1 MARVA
6 WFISPGSG
14 KLSGNGWI
22 VRASKTQPDRHPS
35 PNPPAEGIASPH
47 PGEISFE
54 IPVSSVLFVAFPSP
68 LLSST
73 LFLKCTELG
82 CRRERLHAVR
92 YTVAMA
98 DEKHHHDDLEERT
111 TSLEEGTNAGASSD
125 NGPISAAE
133 RALRWKQD
141 KRIVPLSAG
150 IYFLCYLDRSN
161 IGNAKI
167 LNASTHNDL
176 LSETRISNSQY
187 TTALFVFLVAYGVFE
202 VPSNI
207 LLKKLRPSR
216 WIAFLMF
223 AWGALTIG
231 LGGVGNYAELTVV
244 RFLLGTFEAGLFP
257 GLVYYLTF
265 WYKTSERSIRVAFIL
280 ASATLAGAFGGAIAY
295 GIGHIN
301 QAGGLSAW
309 RWLFIIEGIPSVL
322 SAFFVWF
329 FLPDYPEDAKWLTTE
344 ERDLAVHRLR
354 LEGSKGT
361 QGSAMTWRDAKNT
374 LTDWRL
380 WGHYVIYFGIS
391 VPFSSLSLFTPSIT
405 AGLGYG
411 DLRAQLMT
419 VPPYAVAYVVQILT
433 SWSADHFNERGLH
446 SAALAVIGAI
456 GFLISAVLPP
466 EAYLSRYGG
475 LIIAASGAFACIPPL
490 LGWLSSNI
498 FSTASVGMAIA
509 LNIGLG
515 GAPGQIVGVFIY
527 KADEAKRGYPTG
539 HWTNAALLFLVGVGG
554 VLLRIYYAWRNK
566 KILRERVD
574 GQEVR
579 LFKY

>member
-1 MARVA
+1 MTEDKFDTDIEER
-6 WFISPGSG
+6 
-14 KLSGNGWI
+14 K
-22 VRASKTQPDRHPS
+22 ASL
-35 PNPPAEGIASPH
+35 A
-47 PGEISFE
+47 EIS
-54 IPVSSVLFVAFPSP
+54 S
-68 LLSST
+68 
-73 LFLKCTELG
+73 
-82 CRRERLHAVR
+82 
-92 YTVAMA
+92 
-98 DEKHHHDDLEERT
+98 
-111 TSLEEGTNAGASSD
+111 AGE
-125 NGPISAAE
+125 GPISDAE
-133 RALRWKQD
+133 RSLRWKQD
-141 KRIVPLSAG
+141 MRIIPLSAG

-167 LNASTHNDL
+167 LNHSTGNDL
-176 LSETRISNSQY
+176 MTEANISNSQF
-187 TTALFVFLVAYGVFE
+187 TIALFVFLVAYGVFE

-223 AWGALTIG
+223 SWGALTIG
-231 LGGVGNYAELTVV
+231 LGGIHNYASLIVV
-244 RFLLGTFEAGLFP
+244 RFLLGVFEAGLFP

-265 WYKTSERSIRVAFIL
+265 WYKTDERSIRVALIL

-309 RWLFIIEGIPSVL
+309 RWLFIIEGIPSVV
-322 SAFFVWF
+322 SAFLVWF
-329 FLPDYPEDAKWLTTE
+329 FLPDYPEGAKWLTIQ

-354 LEGSKGT
+354 LEGSKGSHKT
-361 QGSAMTWRDAKNT
+361 MSWSDAKET

-419 VPPYAVAYVVQILT
+419 VPPYAVAYVIQIFV

-446 SAALAVIGAI
+446 SAGCALLGAV
-456 GFLISAVLPP
+456 GFLVSAVLPP
-466 EAYLSRYGG
+466 DSYVGRYVG

-527 KADEAKRGYPTG
+527 KSDEVNRGYPTG
-539 HWTNAALLFLVGVGG
+539 HWTNAALLFAVAVGG
-554 VLLRIYYAWRNK
+554 VMLRLYYAWRNR
-566 KILRERVD
+566 KIIQERVQ